1 LLLIVMLRLSPCIST
16 ARSVREA
23 PMSGMHQIEHLHSA
37 VRVPAG
43 DVLLRGDLGIP
54 GDARGLV
61 LFAHGSGGSRL
72 SPCSQ
77 ALASVLEARQF
88 ATLLIDL
95 LTPAEEQ
102 LDHQTMEYRFDI
114 DRLAQ
119 RLAEIADWLG
129 ADRRTAGL
137 PIGLLGASTGG
148 GAALM
153 AAALRPDAIGAV
165 VLRGGRPDLAGMAMQ
180 FVSAP
185 TLLIVGELDTDG
197 IALNKRAVAAMP
209 GLARLAIVP
218 AATQLFKEPG
228 ALDKVAALAS
238 DWFATHLIG
247 AGSSVSNRP
256 RASAGRE

>member
-1 LLLIVMLRLSPCIST
+1 
-16 ARSVREA
+16 
-23 PMSGMHQIEHLHSA
+23 MSGMHQIEHLHSA
-37 VRVPAG
+37 VRIPAG

-54 GDARGLV
+54 SVARGLV

-72 SPCSQ
+72 SPCNQ
-77 ALASVLEARQF
+77 ALAGVLEARQF

-102 LDHQTMEYRFDI
+102 IDHQTMEYRFDI

-119 RLAEIADWLG
+119 RLAGIGDWLG
-129 ADRRTAGL
+129 ADPRTSEL
-137 PIGLLGASTGG
+137 PIGLFGASTGA

-153 AAALRPDAIGAV
+153 AAALRPDVIRAV
-165 VLRGGRPDLAGMAMQ
+165 VSRGGRPDLAGTALR

-185 TLLIVGELDTDG
+185 TLLIVGELDTG
-197 IALNKRAVAAMP
+197 LIALIKRAIAAMP
-209 GLARLAIVP
+209 GLARLTIVP
-218 AATQLFKEPG
+218 AATGLFKEPG

-247 AGSSVSNRP
+247 AGRSASNRS
-256 RASAGRE
+256 RVSAAVRD

>member
-1 LLLIVMLRLSPCIST
+1 
-16 ARSVREA
+16 
-23 PMSGMHQIEHLHSA
+23 MSGMHQIEHLHSA

-43 DVLLRGDLGIP
+43 DVLLHGDLGIP

-61 LFAHGSGGSRL
+61 VFAHGSGGSRL
-72 SPCSQ
+72 SPCNQ

-102 LDHQTMEYRFDI
+102 RDHQTMEYRFDI

-119 RLAEIADWLG
+119 RLADIADWLR
-129 ADRRTAGL
+129 ADRRTSGL

-153 AAALRPDAIGAV
+153 AAALRPDAIRAV
-165 VLRGGRPDLAGMAMQ
+165 VLRGGRPDLAGTALR

-185 TLLIVGELDTDG
+185 TLLIVGELDTDVS
-197 IALNKRAVAAMP
+197 ALNKRALAAMP
-209 GLARLAIVP
+209 GLARLTIVP
-218 AATQLFKEPG
+218 AATHLFNEPG
-228 ALDKVAALAS
+228 ALDKVGALAS
-238 DWFATHLIG
+238 DWFATHLLR
-247 AGSSVSNRP
+247 AGTPSTDRP
-256 RASAGRE
+256 HAPAAARE